1 VGSGVGLGLVCG
13 GSCGGVKMLVLVI
26 GIGSIGF
33 VILKAGLSIA
43 QSVHLGF
50 RPCGSLGVFVD
61 WKLLEGC
68 GGIIVI
74 IISSVALSSDVIA
87 IIVDHVVREV
97 GLLAGLLVEIGRPV
111 VWGLILSLTGA
122 GCAFGSGF
130 GWLLVLVVMLNVLSS
145 LLWRGN

>member
-26 GIGSIGF
+26 GIGSVGF

-61 WKLLEGC
+61 WKMLEGC
-68 GGIIVI
+68 GCIIVI
-74 IISSVALSSDVIA
+74 IIGSIAISSNVIA
-87 IIVDHVVREV
+87 IIADNVVREV

-111 VWGLILSLTGA
+111 VWGLIPSCTA

-130 GWLLVLVVMLNVLSS
+130 GWLLLLVVMLNVLSS